1 MPQIHFDFEKIL
13 HNCKSTVSL
22 MAEFTKTW
30 KMWRG
35 LRIASGSKCRI
46 KILHEYG
53 TFMYQ
58 SIFCAS
64 SVDIYIEFFCYEYLW
79 DLKLSLVYMHNAGLM
94 SRQTTEQRGNS
105 LFKPPI
111 YWGRPTFSFIV
122 MKLGKCKLKR
132 SRSKIDKMQNIQLRS
147 VANRVMTFPAK
158 QLAIFIS
165 PAQIV
170 SAIMLRI
177 WCYYGS

>member
-1 MPQIHFDFEKIL
+1 MSNRVGLFVYFPHPRLSLANMHKGLLHWAYISATSKHKQNKGLHKTPSEDTWRPIFFLGKRKQFRYFICTMPQIHFDFEKIL
-13 HNCKSTVSL
+13 HNRKSTVSL
-22 MAEFTKTW
+22 MAEFTKTL

-58 SIFCAS
+58 SIFCS
-64 SVDIYIEFFCYEYLW
+64 SSADICIEFFCYEYLW

-94 SRQTTEQRGNS
+94 SRQTTKQRGNS

-111 YWGRPTFSFIV
+111 Y
-122 MKLGKCKLKR
+122 
-132 SRSKIDKMQNIQLRS
+132 
-147 VANRVMTFPAK
+147 
-158 QLAIFIS
+158 
-165 PAQIV
+165 
-170 SAIMLRI
+170 
-177 WCYYGS
+177 